1 MKFSLKRFILGG
13 IIAASITGIII
24 SCETVD
30 PATMK
35 TVSSID
41 YSPIRL
47 IDANKGAPG
56 QTVVINVPN
65 TNVNGNQGEV
75 DVTNVDN
82 GEENNNP
89 AAGEQNGGTEDNQTG
104 TNPEG
109 VGSENENTG
118 TDNTDSTTTEPN
130 GGNKTESGNA
140 DDNENVS
147 GGKTDKSDSPVSG
160 PSKNTASGGSNNT
173 GSTQTAAES
182 ARERVL
188 RQARENIDNGKYS
201 QAITALNT
209 WLKSNP
215 DDGDAKNLLEE
226 AKEKQA
232 QANAE
237 AAEKARQDKLKQARD
252 YIDAGKYS
260 NAITVLNGLLKTDPN
275 DAEAKALLEEAK
287 EKQEKANAEAAAKAR
302 ADKLKQA
309 KDYIDAGKY
318 SNAITVLNGLLKTDP
333 NDAEAK
339 ALLEEAKEKQE
350 KANAEAA
357 AKARPKG
364 QSAGEKSRPGKRR
377 PNGAQSARRRRFG
390 ERCR

>member
-89 AAGEQNGGTEDNQTG
+89 
-104 TNPEG
+104 EG

-118 TDNTDSTTTEPN
+118 TDNTDSTTTEPS
-130 GGNKTESGNA
+130 GNKTESGNA
-140 DDNENVS
+140 GDNENVS
-147 GGKTDKSDSPVSG
+147 GGKTGKSDSPVSG

-173 GSTQTAAES
+173 GSTQTSAES

-232 QANAE
+232 QASSS
-237 AAEKARQDKLKQARD
+237 RLV
-252 YIDAGKYS
+252 IIS
-260 NAITVLNGLLKTDPN
+260 MP
-275 DAEAKALLEEAK
+275 
-287 EKQEKANAEAAAKAR
+287 ANT
-302 ADKLKQA
+302 QM
-309 KDYIDAGKY
+309 
-318 SNAITVLNGLLKTDP
+318 
-333 NDAEAK
+333 
-339 ALLEEAKEKQE
+339 Q
-350 KANAEAA
+350 
-357 AKARPKG
+357 
-364 QSAGEKSRPGKRR
+364 
-377 PNGAQSARRRRFG
+377 
-390 ERCR
+390 